1 MFRWLTVLILFAL
14 VFCEPAD
21 PEFRRK
27 AWDNVTD
34 TGFISREY
42 FQAVVTVPMP
52 NQEKPLLELREECK
66 ARALR
71 KRDEI
76 SVPILATQ
84 LREEKRYLQGTARRT
99 PVPSYVPP
107 AQHPQVGIT
116 GVAVSPG
123 AATASLTPNQP
134 AQSTATSPQTQQQQP
149 STPSDANKESASRKK
164 EAVNADFLAYR
175 AAFSWF
181 FEGFFL
187 YREDYSDP
195 KNCTLVYRIVQAD
208 LLKRIL
214 ESPIYDLPVR

>member
-1 MFRWLTVLILFAL
+1 MTVLIPLCL
-14 VFCEPAD
+14 LFCEPAD

-84 LREEKRYLQGTARRT
+84 LREEKRYLQGTAGRT
-99 PVPSYVPP
+99 PVPSYIPP
-107 AQHPQVGIT
+107 AQHPQVGVT

-134 AQSTATSPQTQQQQP
+134 AQSTATSPQSQQQP
-149 STPSDANKESASRKK
+149 TSNPSDTTTKENASRKK

-195 KNCTLVYRIVQAD
+195 KNCTFVYRIVQAN